1 MTQMNK
7 TIVFVVAAVVLAG
20 LAYLLAPSRVTPDA
34 FLDQGEKFY
43 PDFTDPNEAT
53 SLEVI
58 RFDEASGAAVPFK
71 VTFANGI
78 WTIPSHNDYPADAKD
93 RLAQTAAGI
102 IDLTKDDFRTANV
115 SDHARCGVLDPLD
128 QTAPGIAGRGT
139 RVTVRGEGDKLLA
152 DFIVG
157 DTVSGQSGYR
167 FVRIPGQ
174 NRVYAAKADMDIS
187 TRFSDWIETN
197 LLQVVKADV
206 DELDFNNYTINEKT
220 GSLVKGEAYTL
231 SRKDSKWSMHPT
243 RSGRELDSAAVNT
256 LLQSIEGLTIEGVR
270 PKPEGLKEILTTMK
284 STGSLNMNDRMS
296 LQNKG
301 FYITNQGGIVS
312 NDGELKVHS
321 TRGVIYTLRFGE
333 ILYGTGLEVSAGS
346 EDETSQGGKNGGQE
360 NRYLMVTANFDQKAF
375 GRKPSVAD
383 SSFLSKA
390 DSLYT
395 DADKE
400 HKKQYD
406 AFKKW
411 EAEVAEG
418 RAFVDSLNERF
429 ADWYYVISGE
439 AFDKIHLGR
448 DALYVKE
455 AS

>member
-1 MTQMNK
+1 MTEMNK
-7 TIVFVVAAVVLAG
+7 TIVFVAAAVVLAG
-20 LAYLLAPSRVTPDA
+20 LAFLLAPSRVTPDA

-58 RFDEASGAAVPFK
+58 RFDEASGTALPFK
-71 VTFANGI
+71 VTFTNGI
-78 WTIPSHNDYPADAKD
+78 WTIPSHNNYPADAKD

-139 RVTVRGEGDKLLA
+139 RITVRGQGDKLLA

-157 DTVSGQSGYR
+157 DSVPGESGYR

-174 NRVYAAKADMDIS
+174 NRVYAAKADLDIS
-187 TRFSDWIETN
+187 TKFSDWIETN
-197 LLQVVKADV
+197 LLQVVKTDV
-206 DELDFNNYTINEKT
+206 DRLEFDNYTINEKS
-220 GSLVKGEAYTL
+220 GSLVKGDEYTL
-231 SRKDSKWSMHPT
+231 SHNDNKWSMRPT
-243 RSGRELDSAAVNT
+243 RSGRELDTAAVKT

-270 PKPEGLKEILTTMK
+270 PKPEGLSDILTSMK
-284 STGSLNMNDRMS
+284 SSGSLNMNDRMS

-321 TRGVIYTLRFGE
+321 KRGVVYTLRFGE
-333 ILYGTGLEVSAGS
+333 ILYGSGLEVSAGS
-346 EDETSQGGKNGGQE
+346 DDETSPGGKKGGQE

-375 GRKPSVAD
+375 GSKPAVVD

-406 AFKKW
+406 ALKKW
-411 EAEVAEG
+411 ETEVADG
-418 RAFVDSLNERF
+418 RAFVDSLNQRF

-439 AFDKIHLGR
+439 AFDKIHLNR
-448 DALYVKE
+448 DALYVHEK
-455 AS
+455 S